1 MINIRTYINRLQTF
15 LRKTSRSSIQ
25 FDYVDSSVF
34 IPKISTTHIYN
45 LYGGDGPLITITDLL
60 FHRSLLLVGT
70 TSGLFVI
77 KEGDQFPMQ
86 LPLPKSIWTVST
98 YIESLRS
105 ITTSSPWIIMSV
117 LHLDRIY
124 CFDLEQSLNKQELYI
139 IFTLANYAR
148 PIPSKVAVFSANNA
162 NETFECLIGN
172 NDRSFSYHQITPTS
186 KKQLDIPCTSN
197 ILSASL
203 NDQYLCVTTNNNL
216 ICIYRRQ

>member
-1 MINIRTYINRLQTF
+1 M
-15 LRKTSRSSIQ
+15 
-25 FDYVDSSVF
+25 DSSVF
-34 IPKISTTHIYN
+34 IPKVSTTHIYN

-60 FHRSLLLVGT
+60 FHRSFLVMGT

-77 KEGDQFPMQ
+77 KDGDQSPMQ

-105 ITTSSPWIIMSV
+105 ISTVSSLIIMSV

-124 CFDLEQSLNKQELYI
+124 CFDLEQSLDKQELHI
-139 IFTLANYAR
+139 SCTLPNPAR
-148 PIPSKVAVFSANNA
+148 QIPSKMALFSDNNA

-172 NDRSFSYHQITPTS
+172 NDGSFSYHQITPTL
-186 KKQLDIPCTSN
+186 KKQLDIPCSPG

-203 NDQYLCVTTNNNL
+203 NDRYLCLTTNNNL